1 MTVYQKVKSFEPL
14 IRKYIT
20 VYFEILTPAEKED
33 LVRRYMSQI
42 WQESQGNN
50 AAIGDGGKSYGLGQ
64 IYFPTFNEINAK
76 YFNSKYK
83 HADILGSTAA
93 AAELN
98 IHFGILVLKEKYK
111 SYAASLP
118 EWPARLDMMTRR
130 YNGSGSKAE
139 SYLQKVKKI
148 NREQFPPDGGLHPV
162 TAPIVA
168 GGSMLSVFLIAG
180 LAVSFFLGVNG

>member
-1 MTVYQKVKSFEPL
+1 MTTYQKVKSFEPL

-20 VYFEILTPAEKED
+20 IYFEILTPAQKED

-42 WQESQGNN
+42 WQESAGNN
-50 AAIGDGGKSYGLGQ
+50 TAIGDFGKSYGLGQ
-64 IYFPTFNEINAK
+64 IYRPTFNEINAK

-111 SYAASLP
+111 AYAASLP
-118 EWPARLDMMTRR
+118 EWPARLDMITKR
-130 YNGSGSKAE
+130 YNGSGAKAE
-139 SYLQKVKKI
+139 SYLAKVKKI
-148 NREQFPPDGGLHPV
+148 NREQFPPDGGLPPEP
-162 TAPIVA
+162 APILA

-180 LAVSFFLGVNG
+180 LAVSFFFRR